1 VYLLIQQNHTTE
13 QYKITT
19 FIHFCALSA
28 AKGMIL
34 IMKKTLIL
42 GGGIGGI
49 VAANALK
56 KAAGPSMKV
65 TVVDRELNHYFTS
78 SFPLLMIGERK
89 PPEITRELKRLE
101 RKGIEVLHSEIT
113 KLNLSEHSVI
123 TSQGELDYD
132 YLIIALGVEYHQ
144 ETVPGFSEFVLNAY
158 DFQDIIKI
166 HQRLNNFSSGQIVL
180 FISSLPY
187 KCPPAPYEII
197 FLLDQFFRQ
206 QGLRHKVKLTL
217 VTPDFSPEPLAPPK
231 VGQSVR
237 KMLEEKNI
245 ELITEAKVLEV
256 EKNALILDHGTK
268 IPADLL
274 LGIAPHWT
282 PEVLRNTDLVDSSGY
297 VEVNLYTL
305 ETGHPGVYAIGD
317 ATAIRLPVIG
327 AYAPK
332 AGVFAHAQAD
342 IVARNINLISRGLI
356 PKYLYNGKGMCII
369 NTGFGRGRYSSVHYY
384 KEPQPYVTLFKPT
397 RLAYL
402 AKAVF
407 EKYWFKR
414 SF

>member
-1 VYLLIQQNHTTE
+1 
-13 QYKITT
+13 
-19 FIHFCALSA
+19 
-28 AKGMIL
+28 
-34 IMKKTLIL
+34 MKKTLIL

-49 VAANALK
+49 VAANALIK
-56 KAAGPSMKV
+56 VTGSSMKV
-65 TVVDRELNHYFTS
+65 TMVDREQNHYFAS

-89 PPEITRELKRLE
+89 PPEITRDLKRLE

-113 KLNLSEHSVI
+113 KLNLSKHSVS

-158 DFQDIIKI
+158 DFKDIIKI
-166 HQRLNNFSSGQIVL
+166 NQKLNNFPSGQIVL

-206 QGLRHKVKLTL
+206 QGLRHKVKLTI

-237 KMLEEKNI
+237 KMLEEKDI
-245 ELITEAKVLEV
+245 ELITEAKVIEV

-297 VEVNLYTL
+297 VEVNLHTL
-305 ETGHPGVYAIGD
+305 ETGYPGVYAIGD

-327 AYAPK
+327 AFAPK
-332 AGVFAHAQAD
+332 AGVFTHAQAVV
-342 IVARNINLISRGLI
+342 VAKNINLISRGLT
-356 PKYLYNGKGMCII
+356 PKFHFKGKGVCIM
-369 NTGFGRGRYSSVHYY
+369 NTGFGRGRYSTVHYY
-384 KEPQPYVTLFKPT
+384 KEPQPYITLLKPT
-397 RLAYL
+397 SLAYL
-402 AKAVF
+402 AKIAY

-414 SF
+414 WF